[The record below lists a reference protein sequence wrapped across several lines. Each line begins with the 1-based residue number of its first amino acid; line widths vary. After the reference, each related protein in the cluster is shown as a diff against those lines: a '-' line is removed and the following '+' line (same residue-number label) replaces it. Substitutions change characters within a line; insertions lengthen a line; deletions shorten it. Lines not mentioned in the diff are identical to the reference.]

1 MPPRMKEHA
10 RVLATDDGPMCQVS
24 CLIAIVFPLTSAFL
38 CQVLVNLLPFPRYQ
52 SHPNSYL
59 QLGLVTCISSTH
71 ATANGVWF
79 PGEGVLYLRALFWVL
94 EGSFPFS
101 FPETSL
107 KRENLHVRAPSGA
120 PDHVV
125 AAGRCR
131 GAAEVGQ
138 AGGRPSNDALV
149 GGALWGLAVVLW

>member
-24 CLIAIVFPLTSAFL
+24 YLIAIVFLLKSAFL
-38 CQVLVNLLPFPRYQ
+38 CQDLVNLPPFSRYQ
-52 SHPNSYL
+52 SHLKSYL

-71 ATANGVWF
+71 ATANGVRF
-79 PGEGVLYLRALFWVL
+79 PGEGVLHMRALFWVL
-94 EGSFPFS
+94 EGGFPFS
-101 FPETSL
+101 FLETSL
-107 KRENLHVRAPSGA
+107 KRANLHVRAFSGA

-138 AGGRPSNDALV
+138 AGARPR
-149 GGALWGLAVVLW
+149 